1 MCQRRASGLGPGA
14 FERGNRADR
23 LSTGRGARCYG
34 ARAPHDRKEQDTHV
48 VAGQDLGIASA
59 PNLRDVGGYATRDG
73 AIVRTGLLYRS
84 TALNRLTDEDA
95 AAIDRLGIRTIYD
108 LRTAFERTAEPDR
121 LLPGIEYV
129 VADVVDSHAVGS
141 PTHLFGLLDSPEAA
155 REALGDGKGA
165 QIWMEHYRLLVR
177 LDSARASY
185 GRIFRDLA
193 TDAHRPA
200 LVHCST
206 GKDRTGWAA
215 AILLTL
221 LDVPYETVMA
231 DSLQSA
237 SYIER
242 LVQPFLDRF
251 AAQGREAEL
260 LRPIFSVVPAYLDAG
275 FATMETAYGGI
286 EAYFAEGLG
295 VDATTQRALR
305 EAFLPPGALSS

>member
-1 MCQRRASGLGPGA
+1 VAGP
-14 FERGNRADR
+14 
-23 LSTGRGARCYG
+23 
-34 ARAPHDRKEQDTHV
+34 PHDRKEQDTLV

-73 AIVRTGLLYRS
+73 ATVRTGLLYRS

-121 LLPGIEYV
+121 LPPGVEYV
-129 VADVVDSHAVGS
+129 VADVVDSHAIGS
-141 PTHLFGLLDSPEAA
+141 PTHLFGLLDSPDAA
-155 REALGDGKGA
+155 REALGDGKGT

-231 DSLQSA
+231 DFLQSA

-251 AAQGREAEL
+251 AAQGGDPDL

-275 FATMETAYGGI
+275 LDALTAAYGGI

-295 VDATTQRALR
+295 VDAATQRALR
-305 EAFLPPGALSS
+305 EAFLAPTPISS

>member
-1 MCQRRASGLGPGA
+1 MPEVAPGLGPGGLG
-14 FERGNRADR
+14 RGNRADR
-23 LSTGRGARCYG
+23 LSTGCTAHCYG
-34 ARAPHDRKEQDTHV
+34 AKVPHDRKELDTHT
-48 VAGQDLGIASA
+48 VAGRDLGIASA
-59 PNLRDVGGYATRDG
+59 PNLRDVGGYATRGG

-95 AAIDRLGIRTIYD
+95 AAVHRLGIRTVYD

-121 LLPGIEYV
+121 LPPGIEYV

-141 PTHLFGLLDSPEAA
+141 PTHLFGLLDSPQAA

-193 TDAHRPA
+193 TGAHRPA

-221 LDVPYETVMA
+221 LDVPYETIMA
-231 DSLQSA
+231 DFLRST
-237 SYIER
+237 SYIEP
-242 LVQPFLDRF
+242 LVQPVLDRF
-251 AAQGREAEL
+251 AAQGGDPDL

-275 FATMETAYGGI
+275 FDALATAYGGI

-295 VDATTQRALR
+295 VDAATQRALR
-305 EAFLPPGALSS
+305 EAFLAPAPVNA